1 MDELTKEQK
10 YTVAK
15 FYKLYMERSNE
26 GLSEEQSNDF
36 KDSITTQD
44 DYFCDREYEDFI
56 HNCKVLIEEGYLE
69 GDIKDQ
75 TIYNIKLTTKAFT
88 EIEKALV
95 SIFSKVILMDNWK
108 IDNHSNRKFLIQKM
122 RVNYQ
127 L

>member
-56 HNCKVLIEEGYLE
+56 HNCKVLIVMAIL
-69 GDIKDQ
+69 
-75 TIYNIKLTTKAFT
+75 
-88 EIEKALV
+88 
-95 SIFSKVILMDNWK
+95 KVILK
-108 IDNHSNRKFLIQKM
+108 IKRFIILN
-122 RVNYQ
+122 
-127 L
+127 